1 MFSISSGSR
10 ASRSAQVAAGYHSRI
25 ELGCKKLPRLS
36 AALLWVV
43 LPGLL
48 LTGQSA
54 VKAQTQCPGA
64 WTFSVKT
71 KVESGV
77 VDYYKNGV
85 RQSDDVGT
93 TDDTSGTTV
102 YTGSGPA
109 LGAGS
114 FRSFDISGNSSA
126 HIYYKRQVVV
136 TCTWGRDESSYYYR
150 YPEAS
155 YPTAPVPSKLSFTY
169 QPDAVARA
177 GIGSILQADDGWADV
192 PTGDGLSV
200 SRSTAK
206 RLYSQDS
213 NGQSV
218 VTATLP
224 VGKAEASLQ
233 SSSTGSNTSASAEV
247 YVVVGGFTSDSRGV
261 RIVRNGA
268 PTPKSANDP
277 TLDKSKDEWVDA
289 DGTGHGHTTHS
300 ESMPNGTTTWN
311 NQTFTA
317 NVVRAGHQIVSWSW
331 SPQGSA
337 LPQGTPNLPADTETS
352 ATRAMSPW
360 QYESQQPIAP
370 VETYTYKATFEDGVV
385 ASANYQLTIHTD
397 YEDNSGGVT
406 GVAPEES
413 NVRRHPYSTTSP
425 AATSNG
431 QTLTAS
437 ATNYAWS
444 VSPRFLQDVAAGR
457 WIINRR
463 TGLTPDQQF
472 INQTG
477 NLSVSASAQTGQ
489 SVYVQIYDL
498 VTHSWGTANHFT
510 PTGYAGQTQ
519 FEFYAPN
526 INQLWGYRA
535 ALQ

>member
-1 MFSISSGSR
+1 MWSFDAALNNGFDDPVLISNDPSGDKSWGSSGLHLKTFSTQGATYDSATR
-10 ASRSAQVAAGYHSRI
+10 KWRLELPLDINLSSSLTATSTGYNPNDADGPYTVGYLTVRLGDIHVSGDSRSV
-25 ELGCKKLPRLS
+25 
-36 AALLWVV
+36 
-43 LPGLL
+43 
-48 LTGQSA
+48 
-54 VKAQTQCPGA
+54 
-64 WTFSVKT
+64 
-71 KVESGV
+71 
-77 VDYYKNGV
+77 
-85 RQSDDVGT
+85 
-93 TDDTSGTTV
+93 
-102 YTGSGPA
+102 
-109 LGAGS
+109 
-114 FRSFDISGNSSA
+114 
-126 HIYYKRQVVV
+126 QVV
-136 TCTWGRDESSYYYR
+136 
-150 YPEAS
+150 
-155 YPTAPVPSKLSFTY
+155 
-169 QPDAVARA
+169 
-177 GIGSILQADDGWADV
+177 
-192 PTGDGLSV
+192 
-200 SRSTAK
+200 RS
-206 RLYSQDS
+206 
-213 NGQSV
+213 
-218 VTATLP
+218 
-224 VGKAEASLQ
+224 
-233 SSSTGSNTSASAEV
+233 
-247 YVVVGGFTSDSRGV
+247 
-261 RIVRNGA
+261 GA

-277 TLDKSKDEWVDA
+277 TLDKAKDEWVDA
-289 DGTGHGHTTHS
+289 DGTGHGHTIHS
-300 ESMPNGTTTWN
+300 KSMPDGTTTWN
-311 NQTFTA
+311 NQNFTA
-317 NVVRAGHQIVSWSW
+317 NVTRAGHQIVSWSW

-385 ASANYQLTIHTD
+385 ASANYLLTVHTD

-406 GVAPEES
+406 GVGPLES
-413 NVRRHPYSTTSP
+413 NVRRHPTSTTSP

-472 INQTG
+472 VNQTG

-498 VTHSWGTANHFT
+498 VTHSWGTANHYT

-526 INQLWGYRA
+526 VNQLWGYRA